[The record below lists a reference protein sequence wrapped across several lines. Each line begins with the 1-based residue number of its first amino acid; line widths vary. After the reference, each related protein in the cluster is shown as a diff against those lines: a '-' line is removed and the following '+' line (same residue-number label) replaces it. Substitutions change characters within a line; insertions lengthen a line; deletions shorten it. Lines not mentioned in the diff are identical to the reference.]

1 MTILGRTVPSVLV
14 PLLPAVL
21 IAGVWTSWTA
31 AEGAYFPSAWYPS
44 GIAIVVLLAVLLVSE
59 GSRIPQSRPLRM
71 GLGLLAAF
79 VLWSFLSILWGASPG
94 NALEESNRLLVLL
107 AAVVCV
113 AVLPWSERSATVLVV
128 AWALG
133 VAGVMAIDLIGAI
146 SAGEEVR
153 GRFIAGRYLGP
164 TGYPNASAAICAMA
178 LCPALLLASRRDV
191 RAPFQVGLVALA
203 VFLLEYSLLPQSR
216 AALIGLVVAAMIA
229 LALAPDRLRLLG
241 RLLIVGGAAAV
252 AIGPI
257 YDVYSVAVEI
267 YNGSDEQLAPVVD
280 EAGRSIALTVGG
292 AAVAMAL
299 LAGLERL
306 IRPHRSVVRGIRLGT
321 AGVTIVVALA
331 GASLAVANANRIYD
345 EVQDRFAGSGSDSID
360 TGPRISASF
369 TDKRSDYWRVAVDV
383 FADNPAIG
391 AGAGAYGDEYTK
403 RRDQD
408 FTHNKYAHNLVLRA
422 LSEMG
427 VVGGV
432 LLTGAIAALIAGL
445 LAAWRRREGG
455 RRTTIVIASAVFGY
469 FLVHASLDWVEQFP
483 ALAAPALSLP
493 VVALAVGARHA
504 RGAPGGRRPVTIA
517 AVLVLASVAV
527 LSLMSAYLAERYVGR
542 ASASWRTDPA
552 GALRDLDRAASLNP
566 LSAQVLVRKGTISV
580 GLRRLTLARQ
590 SFREALERQDG
601 WYPHFE
607 LALIAAGEGRFR
619 AARAE
624 IRSAQALNPLD
635 PFVLDA
641 QARIRRGQH
650 IDIGAFHRRIATA
663 NSERFTTGGN

>member
-1 MTILGRTVPSVLV
+1 MTIVGRTVASVLA
-14 PLLPAVL
+14 PLIPAVL
-21 IAGVWTSWTA
+21 IAAVWASWTA
-31 AEGAYFPSAWYPS
+31 AEGGYFPSAWYPS
-44 GIAIVVLLAVLLVSE
+44 AIAVVVLLAVLLVTARR
-59 GSRIPQSRPLRM
+59 RIPPSRSLRV

-94 NALEESNRLLVLL
+94 NALEESNRLLLLL
-107 AAVVCV
+107 AAVLCV
-113 AVLPWSERSATVLVV
+113 AVLPWNERSATVLVA

-133 VAGVMAIDLIGAI
+133 VAGVMAVDLIGAV

-153 GRFIAGRYLGP
+153 ERFIAGRYLGP
-164 TGYPNASAAICAMA
+164 TGYPNGSAAICAMA
-178 LCPALLLASRRDV
+178 LCPALLLASRHDV
-191 RAPFQVGLVALA
+191 RAPIQVGLVAVA

-216 AALIGLVVAAMIA
+216 AALVGLVAAGIIA

-257 YDVYSVAVEI
+257 YDVYSVAIEI
-267 YNGSDEQLAPVVD
+267 YNGSDDQLAPAVD
-280 EAGRSIALTVGG
+280 EAGRSIAVTVGG

-306 IRPHRSVVRGIRLGT
+306 ARPHRPVVRGIRLGT
-321 AGVTIVVALA
+321 AGVTIVAVLA
-331 GASLAVANANRIYD
+331 GTTLAVTNANRIYD
-345 EVQDRFAGSGSDSID
+345 EVQDRFAGSGSDSVD
-360 TGPRISASF
+360 TGPRITASF

-391 AGAGAYGDEYTK
+391 AGAGAYGDEYTE
-403 RRDQD
+403 RRDQE

-422 LSEMG
+422 LADTG
-427 VVGGV
+427 VVGGL
-432 LLTGAIAALIAGL
+432 LLTGAIAVLIAGL
-445 LAAWRRREGG
+445 LAAWRRLEGSS
-455 RRTTIVIASAVFGY
+455 RTIIVISSTVFGY
-469 FLVHASLDWVEQFP
+469 FLVHASLDWVEMFP
-483 ALAAPALSLP
+483 ALAVPALSLP
-493 VVALAVGARHA
+493 VVALAMVSPRPLA
-504 RGAPGGRRPVTIA
+504 APGGPRRAGIA
-517 AVLVLASVAV
+517 AVVAMASVAV
-527 LSLMSAYLAERYVGR
+527 VALMPAYLADRYVDR

-580 GLRRLTLARQ
+580 GLRRLTLARK
-590 SFREALERQDG
+590 SFREALELQDG

-624 IRSAQALNPLD
+624 IRSAQRLNPRD

-641 QARIRRGQH
+641 RARIHKGQH
-650 IDIGAFHRRIATA
+650 IDLAAFHRRIATA